1 MAIPARRSVAEGADF
16 LKFPTN
22 SKIFYGSLQDSK
34 PVEAPANFNEVE
46 TIFMR
51 YMGDIMSDAST
62 PEDGLKA
69 AHQELSAAMAKL
81 KNG

>member
-1 MAIPARRSVAEGADF
+1 
-16 LKFPTN
+16 
-22 SKIFYGSLQDSK
+22 
-34 PVEAPANFNEVE
+34 
-46 TIFMR
+46 
-51 YMGDIMSDAST
+51 MSDAST